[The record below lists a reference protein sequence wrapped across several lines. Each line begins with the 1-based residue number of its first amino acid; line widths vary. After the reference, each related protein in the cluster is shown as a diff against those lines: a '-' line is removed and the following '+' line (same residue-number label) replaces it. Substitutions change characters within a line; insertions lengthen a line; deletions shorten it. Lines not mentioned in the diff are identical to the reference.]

1 MKKPLITLV
10 ILMVFC
16 ISNLAFAAGSTFSD
30 LPAKHWAYDAVKK
43 LADAGVIDGVG
54 DGTFRGDKTMTRYE
68 MALIVANALTKEE
81 KANAETKAV
90 LEKLSA
96 EFSKELTSIGVRVK
110 TLEDKD
116 TNSLKFSGV
125 ARIRHEWTENP
136 RPLVPDAALGGD
148 PYYTG
153 QPSDK
158 SELRT
163 ALYVFVD
170 KKFDSNNYFHAT
182 IGNDSISGDTR
193 TDSSVQFEEAYY
205 VSKNGNFEWSAGRF
219 IPTVGKGLLFNAPYV
234 DGGKVSFGKDMKTTI
249 YSGKKTDYTWLL
261 ADTQFKL
268 NKNTKMLFAY
278 TSNNKGSDTGL
289 DFYDSKA
296 VGLEYTGIPNFN
308 LQGEYGVNTATNA
321 KLFNG
326 GDSPKGMYI
335 RAKYK
340 GANPFAV
347 GTLGAWVGYRK
358 ADNGFD
364 ILQYTG
370 ALTAP
375 NNWTYPAQSSSIN
388 DVQGFEYGF
397 EVTVAPQAMLSVIY
411 GDLEAVKVGGLGLP
425 DKSQKFL
432 ISQLTWIF

>member
-1 MKKPLITLV
+1 MKRLLIILAV
-10 ILMVFC
+10 LMVFC
-16 ISNLAFAAGSTFSD
+16 ISNLASAASSTFSD

-43 LADAGVIDGVG
+43 LADAGLIDGVG

-81 KANAETKAV
+81 KANAENKAL

-96 EFSKELTSIGVRVK
+96 EFSKELISLGVRVK

-116 TNSLKFSGV
+116 ANSLKFSGV

-136 RPLVPDAALGGD
+136 RSLLADDAIGGL

-153 QPSDK
+153 KPEDS
-158 SELRT
+158 SEIRT
-163 ALYVFVD
+163 AYYLFID

-182 IGNDSISGDTR
+182 LGNDSISGDTR
-193 TDSSVQFEEAYY
+193 TDSSIQFEEAYY
-205 VSKNGNFEWSAGRF
+205 ASKNSNFEWAAGRF
-219 IPTVGKGLLFNAPYV
+219 IATVGKGLLFSAPYL
-234 DGGKVSFGKDMKTTI
+234 DGGRVSFGNDVKTSI
-249 YSGKKTDYTWLL
+249 YSGKKTDYSWLL

-268 NKNTKMLFAY
+268 NKNTNMSFAY
-278 TSNNKGSDTGL
+278 VSNNEDSNSGL
-289 DFYDSKA
+289 NFYDAKA
-296 VGLEYTGIPNFN
+296 VGFEYTGIPNIN
-308 LQGEYGVNTATNA
+308 LQGEYGVNTATMA
-321 KLFNG
+321 KFFNG
-326 GDSPKGMYI
+326 GDSPKGMQLKV
-335 RAKYK
+335 KYK

-347 GTLGAWVGYRK
+347 GTSGAWVGYRK

-370 ALTAP
+370 ALNAP
-375 NNWTYPAQSSSIN
+375 NNWTYPAQGSSIN
-388 DVQGFEYGF
+388 DVKGFEYGV

-411 GDLEAVKVGGLGLP
+411 GDLQAVKVGGLGLT